1 MGEWKAGRQ
10 APEAHRQ
17 GGEAGRPDGKQAGRK
32 EGREEGSR
40 EGWMDGWKEGRK
52 EGERTIPLTIQPTS
66 SLELR
71 SVLFSSIVPS
81 MPGVTYQQSC
91 VKNKI

>member
-1 MGEWKAGRQ
+1 
-10 APEAHRQ
+10 
-17 GGEAGRPDGKQAGRK
+17 
-32 EGREEGSR
+32 
-40 EGWMDGWKEGRK
+40 MDGWK

-81 MPGVTYQQSC
+81 MRVLRTS
-91 VKNKI
+91 KAA